1 MEAYCPVLSAAAAK
15 NWPCLLATQAGA
27 WAGRRRPMTLYRQ
40 SYADRIEAESSAFR
54 VRWCTKTLAAG
65 AGRTLNITLGD
76 ALYAYAVT
84 GSAFANLMVLVAPHL
99 EIFPR
104 CLFHGKG

>member
-1 MEAYCPVLSAAAAK
+1 
-15 NWPCLLATQAGA
+15 
-27 WAGRRRPMTLYRQ
+27 MTLYRQ
-40 SYADRIEAESSAFR
+40 SYTDRLEAESSAFR
-54 VRWCTKTLAAG
+54 VRRHTKTFAAG
-65 AGRTLNITLGD
+65 AVRTLNPTLAD

-84 GSAFANLMVLVAPHL
+84 GHL

>member
-1 MEAYCPVLSAAAAK
+1 
-15 NWPCLLATQAGA
+15 
-27 WAGRRRPMTLYRQ
+27 MTLYRQ
-40 SYADRIEAESSAFR
+40 PFTDRLEAESSAFR
-54 VRWCTKTLAAG
+54 VRRHTKTFAAG
-65 AGRTLNITLGD
+65 AVRTLNPTLAD

-84 GSAFANLMVLVAPHL
+84 GGAFATLMVLVAPHL